1 MQMQGQLLAI
11 PPSLPPSGQSSP
23 PPPSEEEKTH
33 RVDFPLGRAKDSQ
46 SFSPPHFLSL
56 YYSFCRR
63 RTTKGPFS
71 VLTLKAAFPFIF
83 SPSSLASPASLPEGG
98 GDATKSLLLLLR
110 TLHIVFRGSDIRG
123 EGTQKAKDAPPPSP
137 PTMTEK
143 KGALPS
149 PLYFILLSPS

>member
-63 RTTKGPFS
+63 RTTKGPFFCPDLEGRLPLHFLPLLACIS
-71 VLTLKAAFPFIF
+71 NLSARGGRGCNQE
-83 SPSSLASPASLPEGG
+83 SSSSSKDVTHRLPWVGHQRG
-98 GDATKSLLLLLR
+98 GDTKGKR
-110 TLHIVFRGSDIRG
+110 R
-123 EGTQKAKDAPPPSP
+123 PPSP